1 MVFTDMDG
9 VVAVYERASFVER
22 EDGTLP
28 YMDPGIHYFSTRLP
42 DRRII
47 DAYERIA
54 KKHEFRVLSNI
65 VDDPTVSDEHEEDKK
80 KWVKEHMPYIDVD
93 KQLFVIKEPKYKTAE
108 RILNRKLEK
117 TDVLISD
124 YKNDIYPWIEAGG
137 TAVKYLNGIN
147 DPESYPGPKITED
160 MKPEDIE
167 RYVEFF
173 IA

>member
-1 MVFTDMDG
+1 MSRILILTGSPGKNGSTDNL
-9 VVAVYERASFVER
+9 AASFIR
-22 EDGTLP
+22 G
-28 YMDPGIHYFSTRLP
+28 
-42 DRRII
+42 
-47 DAYERIA
+47 AIA
-54 KKHEFRVLSNI
+54 HNDIEV
-65 VDDPTVSDEHEEDKK
+65 VSISDYK
-80 KWVKEHMPYIDVD
+80 VNPYIGCNYSFSRV
-93 KQLFVIKEPKYKTAE
+93 KTE
-108 RILNRKLEK
+108 CFQTGEVGKIYEKLEK